1 MQGLFDRYG
10 RQHTYLR
17 VSITDRCNFRCTYC
31 MPADGIE
38 CQPKENLLSF
48 EEIASLV
55 RFFVRHGVRKVRL
68 TGGEPTVRRE
78 YLELVERLTQIEGLP
93 EVAITT
99 NGSRLALDA
108 ERLYALRIAGVN
120 VSLDTLDA
128 MRFEKITRRDKFSLV
143 WDGIQEA
150 LRVGLKLKVNCVV
163 MPGVNDDEVLDFV
176 ELARSQPLTVRF
188 IEFMPFLDN
197 SWNISGVVSSSEI
210 REKIG
215 EKFQLFP
222 VATAPGQVASSY
234 QIPGFRGEVEFV
246 SSVTESFCGDCNRLR
261 LTADGLVKSCLF
273 LPAEISLRDLLR
285 GDASEAE
292 LLSAVQ
298 NCLDGKWKEHPP
310 MTKWTQLDQL
320 TMVQIGG

>member
-1 MQGLFDRYG
+1 
-10 RQHTYLR
+10 
-17 VSITDRCNFRCTYC
+17 
-31 MPADGIE
+31 
-38 CQPKENLLSF
+38 
-48 EEIASLV
+48 V
-55 RFFVRHGVRKVRL
+55 RFFVHHGIRKVRL
-68 TGGEPTVRRE
+68 TGGEPTVRRD
-78 YLELVERLTQIEGLP
+78 YLALLERLTRIDGLP

-108 ERLYALRIAGVN
+108 ESLCALRIAGVN

-128 MRFEKITRRDKFSLV
+128 IRFEKITRRDKFSLV

-150 LRVGLKLKVNCVV
+150 LRVGLRLKVNCVV

-215 EKFQLFP
+215 ERYPLFS
-222 VATAPGQVASSY
+222 VKSDPGQVASTY
-234 QIPGFRGEVEFV
+234 HIPGFRGEIEFV

-285 GDASEAE
+285 RGASEAE
-292 LLSAVQ
+292 LLGAVQ